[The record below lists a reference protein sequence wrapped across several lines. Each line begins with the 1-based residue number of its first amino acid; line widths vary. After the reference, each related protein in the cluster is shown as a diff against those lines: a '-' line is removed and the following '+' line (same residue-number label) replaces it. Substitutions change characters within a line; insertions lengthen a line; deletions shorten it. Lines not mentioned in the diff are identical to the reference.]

1 MLSKSIR
8 ATREVI
14 ELKNASGSSLVI
26 NLICLLVVCLTFWL
40 LIASN
45 NFNYTCVYLI
55 THFEARATMDK
66 DFWTK
71 LKSQL
76 LEFLIEIGPELVYSV
91 IILIL
96 GIFLIKILMRILKG
110 TLRKS
115 RTELSLRT
123 FVESLSVFL
132 LYGLLFFVIGSILGI
147 KTTSF
152 LAVFGAAGIAIGLA
166 LQGSLSN
173 FAGGVLILV
182 FKPFK
187 VGDLIHVNNN
197 LGFVEK
203 IDILYTRIKTF
214 DGRIITM
221 PNGNVS
227 NSDVDNRTMEKYRR
241 IDLNL
246 KFSFDTDLDHIR
258 PIIINGMEKHSK
270 LARHLPVDVWL
281 DEIGEYQM
289 KIKARCWV
297 ESVEYWP
304 AYWEQLEAVKKEL
317 DREGIKMPIP
327 KHTIYRE
334 ETSEIIN

>member
-1 MLSKSIR
+1 
-8 ATREVI
+8 
-14 ELKNASGSSLVI
+14 
-26 NLICLLVVCLTFWL
+26 
-40 LIASN
+40 
-45 NFNYTCVYLI
+45 
-55 THFEARATMDK
+55 MDK
-66 DFWTK
+66 NFWVK

-76 LEFLIEIGPELVYSV
+76 LEFLLEIGPELIYALV
-91 IILIL
+91 ILIF

-115 RTELSLRT
+115 RVELSLKT
-123 FVESLSVFL
+123 FLESLSVFL
-132 LYGLLFFVIGSILGI
+132 LYGFLFFIVGSILGI

-152 LAVFGAAGIAIGLA
+152 IAVFGAAGIAIGLA

-187 VGDLIHVNNN
+187 IGDLINVNDN
-197 LGFVEK
+197 LGFVEQ

-241 IDLNL
+241 IDLDL
-246 KFSFDTDLDHIR
+246 KFSFDTDMDEIR
-258 PIIINGMEKHSK
+258 RVVTNGMNTHPK
-270 LARHLPVDVWL
+270 LATHLPVDVWL
-281 DEIGEYQM
+281 NEIGEYQM
-289 KIKARCWV
+289 KVKARCWV
-297 ESVEYWP
+297 ESIEFWP

-317 DREGIKMPIP
+317 DREGIIIPIP
-327 KHTIYRE
+327 KHKIYKE
-334 ETSEIIN
+334 NPA

>member
-1 MLSKSIR
+1 M
-8 ATREVI
+8 
-14 ELKNASGSSLVI
+14 N
-26 NLICLLVVCLTFWL
+26 
-40 LIASN
+40 
-45 NFNYTCVYLI
+45 
-55 THFEARATMDK
+55 K
-66 DFWTK
+66 DFWTQ

-76 LEFLIEIGPELVYSV
+76 LEFLFEIGPELVYALV
-91 IILIL
+91 ALIA
-96 GIFLIKILMRILKG
+96 GIFVIKFVMRLLKG
-110 TLRKS
+110 ALKRS
-115 RTELSLRT
+115 RTELSLKT

-132 LYGLLFFVIGSILGI
+132 LYGFLFFVIGSILGI

-187 VGDLIHVNNN
+187 AGDLIYVNDN

-241 IDLNL
+241 IDLDL
-246 KFSFDTDLDHIR
+246 KFSFETDLDEVR
-258 PIIINGMEKHSK
+258 AIIIRGMNRHPK
-270 LARHLPVDVWL
+270 LAHHLPVDVWL

-289 KIKARCWV
+289 KVKARCWI

-304 AYWEQLEAVKKEL
+304 AYWEQLEGVKKEL
-317 DREGIKMPIP
+317 DREGVKIPIP
-327 KHTIYRE
+327 KHAIYRE
-334 ETSEIIN
+334 APIGENALGTS

>member
-1 MLSKSIR
+1 
-8 ATREVI
+8 
-14 ELKNASGSSLVI
+14 
-26 NLICLLVVCLTFWL
+26 
-40 LIASN
+40 
-45 NFNYTCVYLI
+45 
-55 THFEARATMDK
+55 MDK
-66 DFWTK
+66 NFWVK

-76 LEFLIEIGPELVYSV
+76 LEFLLEIGPELIYALV
-91 IILIL
+91 ILIF

-115 RTELSLRT
+115 RVELSLKT
-123 FVESLSVFL
+123 FLESLSVFL
-132 LYGLLFFVIGSILGI
+132 LYGFLFFVVGSILGI

-152 LAVFGAAGIAIGLA
+152 IAVFGAAGIAIGLA

-187 VGDLIHVNNN
+187 IGDLINVNDN
-197 LGFVEK
+197 LGFVEQ

-241 IDLNL
+241 IDLDL
-246 KFSFDTDLDHIR
+246 KFSFDTDMDEIR
-258 PIIINGMEKHSK
+258 RVVTNGMNTHPK
-270 LARHLPVDVWL
+270 LATHLPVDVWL
-281 DEIGEYQM
+281 NEIGEYQM

-297 ESVEYWP
+297 ESIEFWP

-317 DREGIKMPIP
+317 DREGIIIPIP
-327 KHTIYRE
+327 KHKIYKE
-334 ETSEIIN
+334 DPS

>member
-1 MLSKSIR
+1 M
-8 ATREVI
+8 
-14 ELKNASGSSLVI
+14 N
-26 NLICLLVVCLTFWL
+26 
-40 LIASN
+40 
-45 NFNYTCVYLI
+45 
-55 THFEARATMDK
+55 K
-66 DFWTK
+66 DFWVQ

-76 LEFLIEIGPELVYSV
+76 LEFLIEIGPELIYAL
-91 IILIL
+91 ITLIL
-96 GIFLIKILMRILKG
+96 GIFAIRILMRLLKSA
-110 TLRKS
+110 LKKS
-115 RTELSLRT
+115 KTELSLKT

-132 LYGLLFFVIGSILGI
+132 LYGFLFFIIGSILGI

-152 LAVFGAAGIAIGLA
+152 IAVFGAAGIAIGLA

-187 VGDLIHVNNN
+187 VGDLIYVNNN

-246 KFSFDTDLDHIR
+246 KFSFDTDIDEVRKMIV
-258 PIIINGMEKHSK
+258 NGMSKHPK
-270 LARHLPVDVWL
+270 LAKHLPVDVWL

-289 KIKARCWV
+289 KMKARCWV

-317 DREGIKMPIP
+317 DKEGIKIPIP
-327 KHTIYRE
+327 KHAIYKE
-334 ETSEIIN
+334 ETGVVSKTD